1 METNHAVLAL
11 AALAQTHRLATF
23 RQLVVAGPPGL
34 TPGVLAE
41 RLAIPAPTLSF
52 HLKELLHAGLVS
64 QAREGRNLIYRAS
77 FDQMQSLVG
86 FLTENCCGGQP
97 CTSTTVITALQP
109 TCECK
114 EPA

>member
-1 METNHAVLAL
+1 MKTNHAVLAL
-11 AALAQTHRLATF
+11 AALAQPHRLATF
-23 RQLVVAGPPGL
+23 RQLVVAGPSGL

-64 QAREGRNLIYRAS
+64 QAREGRNLIYRAR

-97 CTSTTVITALQP
+97 CAQVSDVCLS
-109 TCECK
+109 CE
-114 EPA
+114 ETP